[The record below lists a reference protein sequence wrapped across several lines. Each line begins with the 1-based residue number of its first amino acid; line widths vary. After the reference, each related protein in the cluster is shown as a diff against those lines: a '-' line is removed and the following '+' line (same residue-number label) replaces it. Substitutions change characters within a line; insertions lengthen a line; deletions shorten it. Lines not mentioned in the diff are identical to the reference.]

1 MSAKYVSDA
10 AEISC
15 RKLADNA
22 DNLNVAKISEYGDNI
37 ENLRPLM
44 VNHARGPVVEG
55 VFQTLDRAG
64 L

>member
-10 AEISC
+10 AEISR

-22 DNLNVAKISEYGDNI
+22 DNLTIVKIVEYWDNI
-37 ENLRPLM
+37 QNRIDGRSLF
-44 VNHARGPVVEG
+44 ADQSVEG